1 MSELDR
7 AAVPV
12 PGGSMFKPH
21 PTKFMGRNPTHEF
34 L

>member
-7 AAVPV
+7 AVV
-12 PGGSMFKPH
+12 PGGSMFEPH